1 MKERK
6 SHYAATQNLCLTN
19 TCSWSS
25 AAQEKRA
32 KESAARS
39 CVNGQVKIKVEVTV
53 LKNLAVGSPFLKDI
67 IFGAQSSS
75 HGLASLISL
84 APTVLNYLKA
94 KLRLLTKHIIAQTYS
109 NWDLELMFDDKEWTV
124 KMVGYLYCKELEE
137 LNHKIAIGEIMPSEF
152 TTVVRRHPSM
162 MPTTALSAW
171 RLMEDFSINEDRAQV
186 RHHLSYMLLDQI

>member
-1 MKERK
+1 
-6 SHYAATQNLCLTN
+6 
-19 TCSWSS
+19 
-25 AAQEKRA
+25 
-32 KESAARS
+32 
-39 CVNGQVKIKVEVTV
+39 
-53 LKNLAVGSPFLKDI
+53 
-67 IFGAQSSS
+67 
-75 HGLASLISL
+75 
-84 APTVLNYLKA
+84 
-94 KLRLLTKHIIAQTYS
+94 
-109 NWDLELMFDDKEWTV
+109 MFDDKEWTV